1 MEEDDDEMLEVDSEQ
16 LLADEQDAVEWLKTI
31 SEHLN
36 NLRSEEVFCD
46 VMVFGSDGHMHW
58 GHR

>member
-1 MEEDDDEMLEVDSEQ
+1 MEEDDDEMLEGDSEQ
-16 LLADEQDAVEWLKTI
+16 LLADEQDAVEWLNTI

-36 NLRSEEVFCD
+36 NLRFEEVFCD
-46 VMVFGSDGHMHW
+46 AMVFGSDGHMHW